1 MKIVNIDEEIFIS
14 LNNLRNFNE
23 IFRKEKTY
31 DNINSHKKPTV
42 SPCLWKTNFW
52 KNHRKGGG
60 GGGGGGGQIYLPLD
74 F

>member
-31 DNINSHKKPTV
+31 DNINSHKNPTV
-42 SPCLWKTNFW
+42 SPSLWKTNFW

-60 GGGGGGGQIYLPLD
+60 GEEEVK
-74 F
+74 FTSH

>member
-23 IFRKEKTY
+23 IFRKKMTY
-31 DNINSHKKPTV
+31 DNINSHKKTTV
-42 SPCLWKTNFW
+42 SPSLWEIHFW
-52 KNHRKGGG
+52 KNHRGW
-60 GGGGGGGQIYLPLD
+60 GGGQIYPSLD

>member
-23 IFRKEKTY
+23 IFRREMTY

-42 SPCLWKTNFW
+42 SPSLWKIHFW
-52 KNHRKGGG
+52 KNHR
-60 GGGGGGGQIYLPLD
+60 GGGGQIYPPLD